1 MRYKDLMEALI
12 VVKNVISEIS
22 GLRKFSSD
30 RSINMNSL
38 GVFADSVRFIERNQ
52 LLDIGLWRKFVEQY
66 RTQPDGKDGR
76 WRCEYWGKMMRGAD
90 ISCRQRGKINWNST
104 KNYRN

>member
-1 MRYKDLMEALI
+1 MRYKDLMEALTM
-12 VVKNVISEIS
+12 VKNVIPKIS

-52 LLDIGLWRKFVEQY
+52 PWDVGLWRKFIEQY

-76 WRCEYWGKMMRGAD
+76 WRCEYLGKMMRGVA